1 MFYKIKAKIL
11 RYTEYRDKN
20 FEAYMFSTRIKIL
33 VGYALLAIVLVSA
46 TWMVYDNTRSLS
58 AVNHASE
65 RFMARRDIVD
75 SLVFSML
82 ETANAERSVLL
93 GDASKWERFDRA
105 LSGSKRHA
113 RKLRLLLNDTLK
125 QQRLDTLMALLIA
138 KRENTLLVMN
148 VLKNNSRDIYYNNKV
163 EALHSGRD
171 SIVISPQTKERHEQH
186 ETVYEVVKT
195 KRGFFR
201 RLGDAFR
208 KQRTDTIST
217 TRLTHQPSTDTIH
230 HRLNIADSV
239 ANALAEIHSEQQR
252 ANDRQQGIIST
263 RNDRLQLVSIQLTKR
278 TWQLLEDI
286 QSDEHNALQR
296 VVGKAISSRRA
307 MIVRIAVLGLLAILS
322 AAILVV
328 YILRDIKRERRDRQR
343 ILEAKTETE
352 RIMQQRER
360 LLLTITHDIK
370 APAASIAGFIDLLS
384 EYVDRPKA
392 VGYLQSISGSA
403 NHLLQLVSALLDYH
417 KLENGKAERHEV
429 SFQPTAL
436 VSECVAQMQPLA
448 MAKQL
453 RLATDINVAED
464 MFCRSDA
471 FRIKQIVN
479 NLVSNAIKYTDEG
492 EVRVGITVLNG
503 WMTLSVSDT
512 GCGMTPEE
520 LQSVFNAFTRLPGAQ
535 GKEGVG
541 LGLTITR
548 EIVTLLGG
556 RINVASTKGKG
567 TTFRVCLPV
576 KVVTNQGIHSGGA
589 LVSSAPTKQQVHQQS
604 KHTQGV
610 HLSQVHQQSKEVHQQ
625 SKHTQGV
632 HLSQVHQQSKEV
644 HQQSK
649 HTQGVHLSQVHQQ
662 SKEVH
667 QQSKQSQPDCLVGAL
682 ETSAPPKGNSQHHNT
697 STSQPTISVVIVDD
711 DRLQGQ
717 LLNEMLRR
725 IDGVQFDITT
735 TIHADEAISIAVEKN
750 PHIVFTDI
758 EMPEMNGSEIMRRIR
773 SASSATSAT
782 DKPVLRT
789 KFVAMTAHEQ
799 SIMPQLRSDGF
810 DACLF
815 KPFSVQT
822 LAATICQLTGAAVRV
837 SEKEQNSKL
846 TIAGE
851 AENNSTFNTP
861 HSTLTI
867 EGEAENN
874 SKLKTQN
881 SKLKTALLPFTDGDP
896 EAEAQIIGDI
906 RKSIEEYLEMI
917 GDGSDPERVAK
928 AAHKAMP
935 LLEMIEPGENAW
947 VAPLQTPGG
956 ALVSSAPTKQQ
967 YGDAL
972 VPARLSPLARA
983 RSAPIKHQPGGA
995 LVSSAPIQQQ
1005 SGGALVSSTPIQQ
1018 PGGAPTKQQYS
1029 QSEEK
1034 NILVGALET
1043 SAPPKETTAP
1053 SGETTAPPE
1062 ETTAPPNEQERERL
1076 TKQLIEKLKE
1086 ILCDIY

>member
-33 VGYALLAIVLVSA
+33 VGYALLAIVLLSA

-105 LSGSKRHA
+105 LSGSKRQA

-263 RNDRLQLVSIQLTKR
+263 QNDRLQLVSIQLTKR

-417 KLENGKAERHEV
+417 KLESGKAELHEV
-429 SFQPTAL
+429 SFQPAAL

-492 EVRVGITVLNG
+492 EVRVGITVMNG

-556 RINVASTKGKG
+556 RINVVSTKGKG

-604 KHTQGV
+604 KE
-610 HLSQVHQQSKEVHQQ
+610 LHQQ
-625 SKHTQGV
+625 SKHN
-632 HLSQVHQQSKEV
+632 SM
-644 HQQSK
+644 
-649 HTQGVHLSQVHQQ
+649 
-662 SKEVH
+662 
-667 QQSKQSQPDCLVGAL
+667 VGAL
-682 ETSAPPKGNSQHHNT
+682 ETSAPPKGTSQHLNT
-697 STSQPTISVVIVDD
+697 STPQPIISVVIVDD

-735 TIHADEAISIAVEKN
+735 TIHADEAIKIAVEKN

-782 DKPVLRT
+782 DNSVLRT

-822 LAATICQLTGAAVRV
+822 LAATICQLTGIAVRV
-837 SEKEQNSKL
+837 SEKRQLK
-846 TIAGE
+846 TQ
-851 AENNSTFNTP
+851 
-861 HSTLTI
+861 HSTLNI
-867 EGEAENN
+867 AGEAENN

-881 SKLKTALLPFTDGDP
+881 SKLRTALLPFTDGDP

-935 LLEMIEPGENAW
+935 LLEMLEPGKNQW
-947 VAPLQTPGG
+947 VASLQT
-956 ALVSSAPTKQQ
+956 
-967 YGDAL
+967 
-972 VPARLSPLARA
+972 
-983 RSAPIKHQPGGA
+983 PGGA

-1005 SGGALVSSTPIQQ
+1005 
-1018 PGGAPTKQQYS
+1018 PGGAPTKQQHP

-1043 SAPPKETTAP
+1043 SAPPGETTTP
-1053 SGETTAPPE
+1053 SGETSAPPE
-1062 ETTAPPNEQERERL
+1062 ETTVPPNEQERERL

>member
-11 RYTEYRDKN
+11 RYTEYRNKN

-33 VGYALLAIVLVSA
+33 VGYALLAIVLLSA

-105 LSGSKRHA
+105 LSGSKRQA

-252 ANDRQQGIIST
+252 ANDRQQDIIST

-417 KLENGKAERHEV
+417 KLESGKAERHEV

-556 RINVASTKGKG
+556 RINVVSTKGKG

-576 KVVTNQGIHSGGA
+576 KVVTNQGVHSGGA
-589 LVSSAPTKQQVHQQS
+589 LVSSAPTKQ
-604 KHTQGV
+604 
-610 HLSQVHQQSKEVHQQ
+610 QVHQQSKEVHQQ

-662 SKEVH
+662 SKELHQQSKHTQGVHLSPLGFRRLPEQEVHQQSKELH
-667 QQSKQSQPDCLVGAL
+667 QQSKQSQPDCMVGAL
-682 ETSAPPKGNSQHHNT
+682 ETSAPPKGTSQHLNT
-697 STSQPTISVVIVDD
+697 STPQPIISVVIVDD

-773 SASSATSAT
+773 NASSATSAT
-782 DKPVLRT
+782 DKSVLRT

-822 LAATICQLTGAAVRV
+822 LAATICQLTGIAVRV
-837 SEKEQNSKL
+837 LENSKL
-846 TIAGE
+846 TIA
-851 AENNSTFNTP
+851 
-861 HSTLTI
+861 
-867 EGEAENN
+867 GEAENN

-935 LLEMIEPGENAW
+935 LLEMLEPGKNQW
-947 VAPLQTPGG
+947 VAPLQTPG
-956 ALVSSAPTKQQ
+956 
-967 YGDAL
+967 
-972 VPARLSPLARA
+972 
-983 RSAPIKHQPGGA
+983 
-995 LVSSAPIQQQ
+995 
-1005 SGGALVSSTPIQQ
+1005 
-1018 PGGAPTKQQYS
+1018 
-1029 QSEEK
+1029 
-1034 NILVGALET
+1034 
-1043 SAPPKETTAP
+1043 ETT
-1053 SGETTAPPE
+1053 T
-1062 ETTAPPNEQERERL
+1062 PPNEQERERL

>member
-11 RYTEYRDKN
+11 RYTEYRNKN

-33 VGYALLAIVLVSA
+33 VGYALLAIVLLSA

-58 AVNHASE
+58 AINHASE

-113 RKLRLLLNDTLK
+113 RKLRPLLNDTLK

-252 ANDRQQGIIST
+252 ANDRQQDIIST
-263 RNDRLQLVSIQLTKR
+263 RNNRLQLVSIQLTKR

-417 KLENGKAERHEV
+417 KLESGKAERHEV

-453 RLATDINVAED
+453 RLATDINVAENV
-464 MFCRSDA
+464 FCRSDA

-556 RINVASTKGKG
+556 RINVASTKCKG

-604 KHTQGV
+604 K
-610 HLSQVHQQSKEVHQQ
+610 EVHQQ

-632 HLSQVHQQSKEV
+632 HLSQVHQQSKE
-644 HQQSK
+644 
-649 HTQGVHLSQVHQQ
+649 L
-662 SKEVH
+662 H
-667 QQSKQSQPDCLVGAL
+667 QQSKQSQPDCMVGAL
-682 ETSAPPKGNSQHHNT
+682 ETSAPPKGKSQHHNT
-697 STSQPTISVVIVDD
+697 STSQPIISVVIVDD

-773 SASSATSAT
+773 SASSTTSAT

-799 SIMPQLRSDGF
+799 SIMPQLRNDGF

-822 LAATICQLTGAAVRV
+822 LAATICQLTGIAVRV

-861 HSTLTI
+861 HSTLHI
-867 EGEAENN
+867 AGEAENN

-881 SKLKTALLPFTDGDP
+881 SELKIALLPFTDGDP

-935 LLEMIEPGENAW
+935 LLEMLEPGKSQW

-967 YGDAL
+967 H
-972 VPARLSPLARA
+972 P
-983 RSAPIKHQPGGA
+983 
-995 LVSSAPIQQQ
+995 
-1005 SGGALVSSTPIQQ
+1005 
-1018 PGGAPTKQQYS
+1018 

-1034 NILVGALET
+1034 DILVGALET
-1043 SAPPKETTAP
+1043 SAPP
-1053 SGETTAPPE
+1053 E
-1062 ETTAPPNEQERERL
+1062 ETTVPPNEQERERL

>member
-11 RYTEYRDKN
+11 RYTEYKDKN

-33 VGYALLAIVLVSA
+33 VGYALLAIVLLSA

-93 GDASKWERFDRA
+93 GDASKWKRFDRA
-105 LSGSKRHA
+105 LSGSKRQA

-252 ANDRQQGIIST
+252 ANDRQQDIIST

-417 KLENGKAERHEV
+417 KLESGKAERHEV

-556 RINVASTKGKG
+556 RINVVSTKGKG

-604 KHTQGV
+604 K
-610 HLSQVHQQSKEVHQQ
+610 EVHQQ

-632 HLSQVHQQSKEV
+632 HLSQVHQQSKE
-644 HQQSK
+644 
-649 HTQGVHLSQVHQQ
+649 L
-662 SKEVH
+662 H
-667 QQSKQSQPDCLVGAL
+667 QQSKQSQPDCMVGAL
-682 ETSAPPKGNSQHHNT
+682 ETSAPPKGNSQHLNT
-697 STSQPTISVVIVDD
+697 STSQPIISVVIVDD

-735 TIHADEAISIAVEKN
+735 TIHADEAIKIAVEKN

-773 SASSATSAT
+773 TASSATSAT
-782 DKPVLRT
+782 DKSVRRT

-837 SEKEQNSKL
+837 SEKGQNSKL

-851 AENNSTFNTP
+851 AENNSKLKTQN
-861 HSTLTI
+861 SKLTI
-867 EGEAENN
+867 AGEAENN

-881 SKLKTALLPFTDGDP
+881 SKLKIALLPFTDGDP

-935 LLEMIEPGENAW
+935 LLEMIEPGKNQW
-947 VAPLQTPGG
+947 VAPLQTTGGALVSSAPTKQQQPGG

-967 YGDAL
+967 
-972 VPARLSPLARA
+972 
-983 RSAPIKHQPGGA
+983 
-995 LVSSAPIQQQ
+995 Q
-1005 SGGALVSSTPIQQ
+1005 SGGALISSASIQQ
-1018 PGGAPTKQQYS
+1018 HPGGAPTKQQHP

-1043 SAPPKETTAP
+1043 SVPP
-1053 SGETTAPPE
+1053 GETTTPPG
-1062 ETTAPPNEQERERL
+1062 ETTVPPNEQERERL

>member
-11 RYTEYRDKN
+11 RYTEYRNKN

-33 VGYALLAIVLVSA
+33 VGYALLAIVLLSA

-148 VLKNNSRDIYYNNKV
+148 VLKNNSRDVYYNNKV

-252 ANDRQQGIIST
+252 ANDRQQDIIST

-286 QSDEHNALQR
+286 QSDEHNAMQR

-417 KLENGKAERHEV
+417 KLESGKAERHEV

-589 LVSSAPTKQQVHQQS
+589 LVSGAPTKQQVHQLSKQNQGVHLSPLGFRRLPEQEVHQQSKELHQQS

-610 HLSQVHQQSKEVHQQ
+610 HLSQVHQQSKE
-625 SKHTQGV
+625 
-632 HLSQVHQQSKEV
+632 L
-644 HQQSK
+644 
-649 HTQGVHLSQVHQQ
+649 
-662 SKEVH
+662 H
-667 QQSKQSQPDCLVGAL
+667 QQSKQSQPDCMVGAL
-682 ETSAPPKGNSQHHNT
+682 ETSAPPKGKSQHHNT

-735 TIHADEAISIAVEKN
+735 TIHADEAIKIAVEKN

-773 SASSATSAT
+773 SASSTTSAT
-782 DKPVLRT
+782 DKSVLRT

-851 AENNSTFNTP
+851 AENNSKLKTQN
-861 HSTLTI
+861 SKLTI
-867 EGEAENN
+867 AGEAENN

-881 SKLKTALLPFTDGDP
+881 SKLHIALLPFTDGDP

-928 AAHKAMP
+928 AAHKALP
-935 LLEMIEPGENAW
+935 LLEMLEPGKNAW
-947 VAPLQTPGG
+947 VASLQTPGG

-967 YGDAL
+967 H
-972 VPARLSPLARA
+972 P
-983 RSAPIKHQPGGA
+983 
-995 LVSSAPIQQQ
+995 
-1005 SGGALVSSTPIQQ
+1005 
-1018 PGGAPTKQQYS
+1018 

-1043 SAPPKETTAP
+1043 SAPPGETTTP
-1053 SGETTAPPE
+1053 SGETSAPPG

>member
-11 RYTEYRDKN
+11 RYTEYRNKN

-33 VGYALLAIVLVSA
+33 VGYALLAIVLLSA

-113 RKLRLLLNDTLK
+113 RKLRPLLNDTLK

-286 QSDEHNALQR
+286 QSDEHNAMQR

-417 KLENGKAERHEV
+417 KLESGKAERHEV

-492 EVRVGITVLNG
+492 EVRVGITVQNG

-576 KVVTNQGIHSGGA
+576 KVVAN
-589 LVSSAPTKQQVHQQS
+589 
-604 KHTQGV
+604 
-610 HLSQVHQQSKEVHQQ
+610 
-625 SKHTQGV
+625 
-632 HLSQVHQQSKEV
+632 
-644 HQQSK
+644 
-649 HTQGVHLSQVHQQ
+649 QGVHLSQVHQQ

-667 QQSKQSQPDCLVGAL
+667 QQSKQSQPDCLVGAV
-682 ETSAPPKGNSQHHNT
+682 ETTAPPISKSQQLT
-697 STSQPTISVVIVDD
+697 ISTSQHPNISQHLTTSPSQHPTISVVIVDD

-717 LLNEMLRR
+717 LLNEMLQR

-773 SASSATSAT
+773 SASSATPAT
-782 DKPVLRT
+782 DKSVLRT

-822 LAATICQLTGAAVRV
+822 LAATICQLTGIAVRG

-851 AENNSTFNTP
+851 AENNS
-861 HSTLTI
+861 
-867 EGEAENN
+867 
-874 SKLKTQN
+874 KLKTQN
-881 SKLKTALLPFTDGDP
+881 SKLKIALLPFTDGDP

-917 GDGSDPERVAK
+917 GDGSDPEHVAK
-928 AAHKAMP
+928 AAHKALP
-935 LLEMIEPGENAW
+935 LLEMIEPGKNQW

-956 ALVSSAPTKQQ
+956 ALVS
-967 YGDAL
+967 
-972 VPARLSPLARA
+972 ARLSPLARA
-983 RSAPIKHQPGGA
+983 RSAPTKQQHPGGA
-995 LVSSAPIQQQ
+995 LVSSAPIQQ
-1005 SGGALVSSTPIQQ
+1005 
-1018 PGGAPTKQQYS
+1018 PGGAPTKQQHP

-1043 SAPPKETTAP
+1043 SAPPGETTTP
-1053 SGETTAPPE
+1053 SGETSAPPG

-1076 TKQLIEKLKE
+1076 TKQLIEKLKD

>member
-33 VGYALLAIVLVSA
+33 VGYALLAIVLLSA

-252 ANDRQQGIIST
+252 ANDRQQDIIST

-370 APAASIAGFIDLLS
+370 APTASIAGFIDLLS

-417 KLENGKAERHEV
+417 KLESGKAERHEV

-556 RINVASTKGKG
+556 RINVASAKGKG

-610 HLSQVHQQSKEVHQQ
+610 HLSPLGFRRLPEQE
-625 SKHTQGV
+625 
-632 HLSQVHQQSKEV
+632 VHQQSKEV

-667 QQSKQSQPDCLVGAL
+667 QQSKQSQPDCMVGAL
-682 ETSAPPKGNSQHHNT
+682 ETSAPPKGNSQHLNT
-697 STSQPTISVVIVDD
+697 STPQPTISVVIVDD

-782 DKPVLRT
+782 DKSVLRT

-822 LAATICQLTGAAVRV
+822 LAATICQLTGIAVRV
-837 SEKEQNSKL
+837 LENSKL

-851 AENNSTFNTP
+851 AENNSKLKTQN
-861 HSTLTI
+861 SKLKI
-867 EGEAENN
+867 AGEAENN

-935 LLEMIEPGENAW
+935 LLEMLEPGKNQW

-967 YGDAL
+967 
-972 VPARLSPLARA
+972 
-983 RSAPIKHQPGGA
+983 HPGGA

-1005 SGGALVSSTPIQQ
+1005 
-1018 PGGAPTKQQYS
+1018 PGGAPTKQQHP

-1043 SAPPKETTAP
+1043 SAPPGETTTPPEETTVPPGETTAP
-1053 SGETTAPPE
+1053 S
-1062 ETTAPPNEQERERL
+1062 NEQERERL

>member
-11 RYTEYRDKN
+11 RYTEYKDKN

-33 VGYALLAIVLVSA
+33 VGYALLAIVLLSA

-113 RKLRLLLNDTLK
+113 RKLRPLLNDTLK

-171 SIVISPQTKERHEQH
+171 SIVISPQTKERREQH

-252 ANDRQQGIIST
+252 ANDRQQDIIST

-322 AAILVV
+322 AAILVM

-417 KLENGKAERHEV
+417 KLESGKAERHEV

-520 LQSVFNAFTRLPGAQ
+520 QQSVFNAFTRLPGAQ

-548 EIVTLLGG
+548 ENVTLLGG

-576 KVVTNQGIHSGGA
+576 KVVTNQGVHSGGA
-589 LVSSAPTKQQVHQQS
+589 LVSSAPTKQ
-604 KHTQGV
+604 
-610 HLSQVHQQSKEVHQQ
+610 QVHQQSKEVHQQ

-649 HTQGVHLSQVHQQ
+649 
-662 SKEVH
+662 EVH

-682 ETSAPPKGNSQHHNT
+682 ETSAPPKGTSQHPNT
-697 STSQPTISVVIVDD
+697 STSQPIISVVIVDD

-822 LAATICQLTGAAVRV
+822 LAATICQLTGIAVRV
-837 SEKEQNSKL
+837 LENSKL

-851 AENNSTFNTP
+851 AENNSKFKTQN
-861 HSTLTI
+861 STSQAKPRIIQNSELKTQNSKLKSA
-867 EGEAENN
+867 GEAENN

-881 SKLKTALLPFTDGDP
+881 SKLKIALLPFTDGDP
-896 EAEAQIIGDI
+896 EAETQIIGDI

-917 GDGSDPERVAK
+917 GDGSDPECVAK

-967 YGDAL
+967 
-972 VPARLSPLARA
+972 
-983 RSAPIKHQPGGA
+983 HPGGA
-995 LVSSAPIQQQ
+995 LVSSAPIQQ
-1005 SGGALVSSTPIQQ
+1005 
-1018 PGGAPTKQQYS
+1018 PGDAPTKQQHP

-1043 SAPPKETTAP
+1043 SAPP
-1053 SGETTAPPE
+1053 GETTV
-1062 ETTAPPNEQERERL
+1062 PPNEQERERL

>member
-11 RYTEYRDKN
+11 RYTEYRNKN

-33 VGYALLAIVLVSA
+33 VGYALLAIVLLSA

-113 RKLRLLLNDTLK
+113 RKLRPLLNDTLK

-286 QSDEHNALQR
+286 QSDEHNAMQR

-417 KLENGKAERHEV
+417 KLESGKAERHEV

-604 KHTQGV
+604 K
-610 HLSQVHQQSKEVHQQ
+610 
-625 SKHTQGV
+625 
-632 HLSQVHQQSKEV
+632 
-644 HQQSK
+644 
-649 HTQGVHLSQVHQQ
+649 
-662 SKEVH
+662 EVH

-682 ETSAPPKGNSQHHNT
+682 ETSAPPKGKSQHLNT
-697 STSQPTISVVIVDD
+697 STSQPIISVVIVDD

-773 SASSATSAT
+773 TASSATSAT
-782 DKPVLRT
+782 DKSVRRT

-822 LAATICQLTGAAVRV
+822 LAATIWQLTGIAVRV
-837 SEKEQNSKL
+837 LENSKL

-851 AENNSTFNTP
+851 AENNSKLKTQN
-861 HSTLTI
+861 SKLNI
-867 EGEAENN
+867 AGEAENN

-935 LLEMIEPGENAW
+935 LFEMIEPGENAW
-947 VAPLQTPGG
+947 VAPLQTPG
-956 ALVSSAPTKQQ
+956 
-967 YGDAL
+967 
-972 VPARLSPLARA
+972 
-983 RSAPIKHQPGGA
+983 
-995 LVSSAPIQQQ
+995 
-1005 SGGALVSSTPIQQ
+1005 
-1018 PGGAPTKQQYS
+1018 
-1029 QSEEK
+1029 
-1034 NILVGALET
+1034 
-1043 SAPPKETTAP
+1043 ETT
-1053 SGETTAPPE
+1053 T
-1062 ETTAPPNEQERERL
+1062 PPNEQERERL

>member
-11 RYTEYRDKN
+11 RYTEYRNKN

-33 VGYALLAIVLVSA
+33 VGYALLAIVLLSA

-113 RKLRLLLNDTLK
+113 RKLRLLLNDKLK

-148 VLKNNSRDIYYNNKV
+148 VLKNNSRDSYYNNKV

-252 ANDRQQGIIST
+252 ANDRQQDIIST

-417 KLENGKAERHEV
+417 KLESGKAERHEV

-604 KHTQGV
+604 KQTQGV
-610 HLSQVHQQSKEVHQQ
+610 HLSQVHQQSKKLHQQ
-625 SKHTQGV
+625 SKK
-632 HLSQVHQQSKEV
+632 L
-644 HQQSK
+644 
-649 HTQGVHLSQVHQQ
+649 HQQ

-735 TIHADEAISIAVEKN
+735 TIHADEAIKIAVEKN

-773 SASSATSAT
+773 NASSATSAT
-782 DKPVLRT
+782 DNSVLRT

-822 LAATICQLTGAAVRV
+822 LAATICQLTGAAVMV

-846 TIAGE
+846 TIA
-851 AENNSTFNTP
+851 
-861 HSTLTI
+861 
-867 EGEAENN
+867 GEAENN

-935 LLEMIEPGENAW
+935 LLEMIEPGKNQW

-967 YGDAL
+967 HPGGAL
-972 VPARLSPLARA
+972 VS
-983 RSAPIKHQPGGA
+983 SAPIQQQHPGGA

-1005 SGGALVSSTPIQQ
+1005 SGGALVSSAPIQQ
-1018 PGGAPTKQQYS
+1018 PGGAPTKQQHP

-1043 SAPPKETTAP
+1043 SAPP
-1053 SGETTAPPE
+1053 GETTV
-1062 ETTAPPNEQERERL
+1062 PPNEQERERL

>member
-33 VGYALLAIVLVSA
+33 VGYALLAIVLLSA

-286 QSDEHNALQR
+286 QSDEHNAMQR

-392 VGYLQSISGSA
+392 VGYLQNISGSA

-417 KLENGKAERHEV
+417 KLESGKAERHEV

-556 RINVASTKGKG
+556 RINVVSTKGKG

-625 SKHTQGV
+625 SKE
-632 HLSQVHQQSKEV
+632 L
-644 HQQSK
+644 
-649 HTQGVHLSQVHQQ
+649 
-662 SKEVH
+662 H

-682 ETSAPPKGNSQHHNT
+682 ETSAPPKSKSQHLNT
-697 STSQPTISVVIVDD
+697 STPQPTISVVIVDD

-837 SEKEQNSKL
+837 SEKEQNSCEL
-846 TIAGE
+846 Y
-851 AENNSTFNTP
+851 S
-861 HSTLTI
+861 S
-867 EGEAENN
+867 
-874 SKLKTQN
+874 
-881 SKLKTALLPFTDGDP
+881 
-896 EAEAQIIGDI
+896 
-906 RKSIEEYLEMI
+906 
-917 GDGSDPERVAK
+917 
-928 AAHKAMP
+928 HK
-935 LLEMIEPGENAW
+935 
-947 VAPLQTPGG
+947 
-956 ALVSSAPTKQQ
+956 
-967 YGDAL
+967 
-972 VPARLSPLARA
+972 
-983 RSAPIKHQPGGA
+983 
-995 LVSSAPIQQQ
+995 
-1005 SGGALVSSTPIQQ
+1005 
-1018 PGGAPTKQQYS
+1018 
-1029 QSEEK
+1029 
-1034 NILVGALET
+1034 
-1043 SAPPKETTAP
+1043 
-1053 SGETTAPPE
+1053 
-1062 ETTAPPNEQERERL
+1062 
-1076 TKQLIEKLKE
+1076 
-1086 ILCDIY
+1086 

>member
-11 RYTEYRDKN
+11 RYTEYRNKN

-33 VGYALLAIVLVSA
+33 VGYALLAIVLLSA

-105 LSGSKRHA
+105 LSGSKRQA

-148 VLKNNSRDIYYNNKV
+148 VLKNNSRDVYYNNKV

-252 ANDRQQGIIST
+252 ANDRQQDIIST

-417 KLENGKAERHEV
+417 KLESGKAERHEV
-429 SFQPTAL
+429 SFQPVAL

-556 RINVASTKGKG
+556 RINVVSTKGKG

-610 HLSQVHQQSKEVHQQ
+610 HLSQVHQQSKKLHQQ

-632 HLSQVHQQSKEV
+632 HLSQVHQQSK
-644 HQQSK
+644 K
-649 HTQGVHLSQVHQQ
+649 LHQQ

-682 ETSAPPKGNSQHHNT
+682 ETSAPPKSKSQHLNT
-697 STSQPTISVVIVDD
+697 STSQPIISVVIVDD

-773 SASSATSAT
+773 NASSATSAI

-846 TIAGE
+846 TIA
-851 AENNSTFNTP
+851 
-861 HSTLTI
+861 
-867 EGEAENN
+867 GEAENN

-967 YGDAL
+967 
-972 VPARLSPLARA
+972 
-983 RSAPIKHQPGGA
+983 QPGGA
-995 LVSSAPIQQQ
+995 LVSSAPTKQQQ
-1005 SGGALVSSTPIQQ
+1005 SGGALISSASIQQQ
-1018 PGGAPTKQQYS
+1018 PGGAPTKQQHP

-1043 SAPPKETTAP
+1043 SAPPGETTTP
-1053 SGETTAPPE
+1053 SGETSAPPE

>member
-105 LSGSKRHA
+105 LSGSKRQA

-252 ANDRQQGIIST
+252 ANDRQQDIIST

-392 VGYLQSISGSA
+392 VGYMQSISGSA

-417 KLENGKAERHEV
+417 KLESGKAERHEV

-492 EVRVGITVLNG
+492 EVRVGINVQNG
-503 WMTLSVSDT
+503 TMMLSVKDT
-512 GCGMTPEE
+512 GSGMTPEE
-520 LQSVFNAFTRLPGAQ
+520 QQSVFNAFTRLPGAQ

-604 KHTQGV
+604 KE
-610 HLSQVHQQSKEVHQQ
+610 LHQQSKE
-625 SKHTQGV
+625 
-632 HLSQVHQQSKEV
+632 L
-644 HQQSK
+644 
-649 HTQGVHLSQVHQQ
+649 
-662 SKEVH
+662 H

-735 TIHADEAISIAVEKN
+735 TIHADEAIKIAVEKN

-773 SASSATSAT
+773 TASSATSAT
-782 DKPVLRT
+782 DKSVRRT

-837 SEKEQNSKL
+837 SEKEQNSKH
-846 TIAGE
+846 TIA
-851 AENNSTFNTP
+851 
-861 HSTLTI
+861 
-867 EGEAENN
+867 GEAENN

-881 SKLKTALLPFTDGDP
+881 SKLKSALLPFTDGDP

-947 VAPLQTPGG
+947 VASLQTPGG
-956 ALVSSAPTKQQ
+956 ALVSSAP
-967 YGDAL
+967 
-972 VPARLSPLARA
+972 
-983 RSAPIKHQPGGA
+983 
-995 LVSSAPIQQQ
+995 
-1005 SGGALVSSTPIQQ
+1005 IQQ
-1018 PGGAPTKQQYS
+1018 PGDAPTKQQHP

-1043 SAPPKETTAP
+1043 SAPP
-1053 SGETTAPPE
+1053 GETTAPPE
-1062 ETTAPPNEQERERL
+1062 ETTTPPEETTTPPNEQERERL

>member
-33 VGYALLAIVLVSA
+33 VGYALLAIVLLSA

-113 RKLRLLLNDTLK
+113 RKLRPLLNDTLK

-252 ANDRQQGIIST
+252 ANDRQQDIIST

-417 KLENGKAERHEV
+417 KLESGKAERHEV

-576 KVVTNQGIHSGGA
+576 KVVTNQGVHS
-589 LVSSAPTKQQVHQQS
+589 QS

-625 SKHTQGV
+625 SK
-632 HLSQVHQQSKEV
+632 EV

-649 HTQGVHLSQVHQQ
+649 HNSM
-662 SKEVH
+662 
-667 QQSKQSQPDCLVGAL
+667 VGAL
-682 ETSAPPKGNSQHHNT
+682 ETSAPPKSNSQHPNT
-697 STSQPTISVVIVDD
+697 STSQPIISVVIVDD

-773 SASSATSAT
+773 SASSATYAT
-782 DKPVLRT
+782 DKSVLRT

-837 SEKEQNSKL
+837 SEKEQNSTL
-846 TIAGE
+846 HIA
-851 AENNSTFNTP
+851 
-861 HSTLTI
+861 
-867 EGEAENN
+867 GEAENN

-881 SKLKTALLPFTDGDP
+881 SKLTIAGEAENNSKRKTQNSKLKIALRPFTDGDP

-928 AAHKAMP
+928 AAHKALP
-935 LLEMIEPGENAW
+935 LLEMLEPGKNQW

-956 ALVSSAPTKQQ
+956 ALVSSAP
-967 YGDAL
+967 
-972 VPARLSPLARA
+972 
-983 RSAPIKHQPGGA
+983 
-995 LVSSAPIQQQ
+995 
-1005 SGGALVSSTPIQQ
+1005 IQQ
-1018 PGGAPTKQQYS
+1018 PWDAPTKLQHP

-1043 SAPPKETTAP
+1043 SAPPEKTTASPKETTV
-1053 SGETTAPPE
+1053 
-1062 ETTAPPNEQERERL
+1062 PPNEQERERL

>member
-33 VGYALLAIVLVSA
+33 VGYALLAIVLLSA

-105 LSGSKRHA
+105 LSGSKRQA

-125 QQRLDTLMALLIA
+125 QQRLDTLMALLIT

-148 VLKNNSRDIYYNNKV
+148 VLKNNSRDIYNNNKV

-263 RNDRLQLVSIQLTKR
+263 QNDRLQLVSIQLTKR

-417 KLENGKAERHEV
+417 KLESGKAERHEV

-492 EVRVGITVLNG
+492 EVRVGINVQNG
-503 WMTLSVSDT
+503 TMMLSVKDT
-512 GCGMTPEE
+512 GSGMTPQE

-604 KHTQGV
+604 KE
-610 HLSQVHQQSKEVHQQ
+610 LHQQSKEVHQQ
-625 SKHTQGV
+625 NKYNSM
-632 HLSQVHQQSKEV
+632 
-644 HQQSK
+644 
-649 HTQGVHLSQVHQQ
+649 
-662 SKEVH
+662 
-667 QQSKQSQPDCLVGAL
+667 VGAL

-697 STSQPTISVVIVDD
+697 STSQPIISVVIVDD

-773 SASSATSAT
+773 TASSATSAT
-782 DKPVLRT
+782 DKSVRRT

-822 LAATICQLTGAAVRV
+822 LAATICQLTGAAVRA

-851 AENNSTFNTP
+851 AENNSKLKTQN
-861 HSTLTI
+861 SKLTI
-867 EGEAENN
+867 AGEAENN

-881 SKLKTALLPFTDGDP
+881 SKLKSALLPFTDGDP

-967 YGDAL
+967 
-972 VPARLSPLARA
+972 
-983 RSAPIKHQPGGA
+983 H
-995 LVSSAPIQQQ
+995 
-1005 SGGALVSSTPIQQ
+1005 
-1018 PGGAPTKQQYS
+1018 PGGAPTKQQHP

-1043 SAPPKETTAP
+1043 SAPPGETTTP
-1053 SGETTAPPE
+1053 SGETSAPPE
-1062 ETTAPPNEQERERL
+1062 ETTVPPNEQERERL

>member
-33 VGYALLAIVLVSA
+33 VGYALLAIVLLSA

-113 RKLRLLLNDTLK
+113 RKLRPLLNDTLK

-252 ANDRQQGIIST
+252 ANDRQQDIIST

-370 APAASIAGFIDLLS
+370 APAASIAGFIELLS

-392 VGYLQSISGSA
+392 VGYLQCISGSA

-417 KLENGKAERHEV
+417 KLESGKAERHEV

-576 KVVTNQGIHSGGA
+576 KVVTNQGVHSGGA

-625 SKHTQGV
+625 SK
-632 HLSQVHQQSKEV
+632 EV

-649 HTQGVHLSQVHQQ
+649 HNSM
-662 SKEVH
+662 
-667 QQSKQSQPDCLVGAL
+667 VGAL
-682 ETSAPPKGNSQHHNT
+682 ETSAPPKGKSQHHNT
-697 STSQPTISVVIVDD
+697 STSQPIISVVIVDD

-773 SASSATSAT
+773 NASSATSAT
-782 DKPVLRT
+782 DKSVLRT

-837 SEKEQNSKL
+837 SEKGQNSKL

-851 AENNSTFNTP
+851 AENNSKLKTQN
-861 HSTLTI
+861 SKLTI
-867 EGEAENN
+867 AGEAENN

-881 SKLKTALLPFTDGDP
+881 SKLKSALLPFTDGHP

-935 LLEMIEPGENAW
+935 LLEMIEPGKNQW
-947 VAPLQTPGG
+947 VAPLQTPG
-956 ALVSSAPTKQQ
+956 
-967 YGDAL
+967 
-972 VPARLSPLARA
+972 
-983 RSAPIKHQPGGA
+983 
-995 LVSSAPIQQQ
+995 
-1005 SGGALVSSTPIQQ
+1005 
-1018 PGGAPTKQQYS
+1018 
-1029 QSEEK
+1029 
-1034 NILVGALET
+1034 
-1043 SAPPKETTAP
+1043 ETT
-1053 SGETTAPPE
+1053 T
-1062 ETTAPPNEQERERL
+1062 PPNEQERERL